1 MSESVNATFS
11 SSPTSEAPETL
22 AGVIWRRIRYCVA
35 IILSGIILY
44 YIASWVVL
52 PLSNLAAPSLLLWTN
67 GGGTGGGLGEIMGH
81 VTLVL
86 LGLLAAVFVATFL
99 THPDAPHT
107 PMFCAFLGLAYLATL
122 GDDGGRIQLV
132 LASFQEHNQVRTLYG
147 KLAQEAAWWGLLV
160 LLTERFTVW
169 LHHFKFTN
177 IRWLTRYG
185 VSWEQVQQTPLL
197 SVYLSDAPKS
207 NASRAITL
215 LKNLGALLL
224 ATVIIMVVLAILLR
238 SQEKGQT
245 LFAGIV
251 AGFAGAML
259 AGWAIPQA
267 RIWPVCLAVPAAV
280 AAGYLWINQHG
291 MKEGL
296 GTYPGYAAFPL
307 GRALPIDLVSMG
319 VAGAILGAHMMIFM
333 RVHHVVEQ
341 AD

>member
-1 MSESVNATFS
+1 MTESLN
-11 SSPTSEAPETL
+11 PTSSNVEVPETL

-52 PLSNLAAPSLLLWTN
+52 PLNNLAAPSLLLWTDGGGN
-67 GGGTGGGLGEIMGH
+67 GGGMGELVGH
-81 VTLVL
+81 VSLVL
-86 LGLLAAVFVATFL
+86 LGLLVAVFVSAIL

-122 GDDGGRIQLV
+122 GDGGGRIQLV
-132 LASFQEHNQVRTLYG
+132 LASFQEHNQVRSLYG
-147 KLAQEAAWWGLLV
+147 KLAQEAAWWCLLV
-160 LLTERFTVW
+160 LITERFTVW
-169 LHHFKFTN
+169 LHHFKFAN

-185 VSWEQVQQTPLL
+185 ATWDQVSQTPLL

-207 NASRAITL
+207 TTSRALKL
-215 LKNLGALLL
+215 LQNLGALLL
-224 ATVIIMVVLAILLR
+224 AAVTIMVVLAILLR

-251 AGFAGAML
+251 AGLAGAML

-267 RIWPVCLAVPAAV
+267 RIWPVCLAVPTAA
-280 AAGYLWINQHG
+280 AAGYLWINQNG

-333 RVHHVVEQ
+333 RVHHMVEQ
-341 AD
+341 SD